1 MRWTV
6 PDEVRRLGSAGLKRR
21 SGSPHVIVGGQV
33 TGAVERLLQHR
44 QRLTPLLR
52 QVTLPRQKVPV
63 RLSNGLRL
71 LPLQTERLLQRMRRE
86 GSARRTKCS
95 WHRETPRQC
104 TALTSFSEEALELC
118 TLQDDSHLHVPSH

>member
-1 MRWTV
+1 MIC
-6 PDEVRRLGSAGLKRR
+6 K
-21 SGSPHVIVGGQV
+21 
-33 TGAVERLLQHR
+33 HR